1 MGICNT
7 TSKEFNHPY
16 SPYRFYLLVIP
27 ICKSIIFL
35 ASFDQFTITPIF
47 FNSSS
52 NTYSSYPTDHY
63 EDHLHSHQFLS
74 PISRSSSSSE
84 SLTTRMFLNSNNQN
98 GIFNRDLESPQY
110 QHEGD
115 NFGSQAYND
124 HGIEN
129 DMNTNLHQVK
139 WMSSKMRVM
148 LKMKKSDHPLN
159 LNTHSST
166 STEIAKLEEHKLS
179 SSPMEE
185 TDNSSNITSS
195 NNIPI
200 RVCSDCN
207 TTKTPLWRSGPRGP
221 KSLCNACGIRQRKA
235 RRVLAVAAAA
245 AAATEKGNSSIFND
259 QFTAPIKVMKTQHKN
274 IKKPNKVHATKYKKR
289 QYSKQII
296 TTITTTTIPSPPP
309 SSPASSPVRKNC
321 VEEFLVS
328 LSKKYLTLYN
338 HVLPQDER
346 EAAILLMA
354 LSCGYSS

>member
-1 MGICNT
+1 M
-7 TSKEFNHPY
+7 
-16 SPYRFYLLVIP
+16 
-27 ICKSIIFL
+27 
-35 ASFDQFTITPIF
+35 TPIF

-63 EDHLHSHQFLS
+63 EDHLHTHQFLS

-84 SLTTRMFLNSNNQN
+84 SLTAHMLLNSTHQN
-98 GIFNRDLESPQY
+98 GIYNRDLESPRY

-124 HGIEN
+124 HGIEDN
-129 DMNTNLHQVK
+129 MNTDLHQVK

-159 LNTHSST
+159 LNTYTST
-166 STEIAKLEEHKLS
+166 STEVTKLEEHKLS

-185 TDNSSNITSS
+185 ADNSSNSTSS

-207 TTKTPLWRSGPRGP
+207 STKTPLWRSGPRGP

-235 RRVLAVAAAA
+235 RRAMAIA
-245 AAATEKGNSSIFND
+245 AAATAEKGNGSIFND
-259 QFTAPIKVMKTQHKN
+259 QFTAPIKIIKTQHKDL
-274 IKKPNKVHATKYKKR
+274 KKLNKGHVTKYKKR
-289 QYSKQII
+289 QYSKQSI
-296 TTITTTTIPSPPP
+296 TTTTTTIPLPSSSSSPP
-309 SSPASSPVRKNC
+309 SSSPVRKNC

-328 LSKKYLTLYN
+328 LSKKYLTLY